1 MRKMQNS
8 TWMVALLAVIAGTSQ
23 AETKR
28 TATIVKSGQVELPFD
43 ASSLPPECRQFLS
56 LLPESNLATMP
67 YYQQLSIAACR
78 QTFEIPPVTTPQ
90 QLGPMVLS
98 VENAM
103 APSIAIYNDVAA
115 KGTHEVKLLAEYG
128 LGMTYLN
135 TVVRARRA
143 IDAGRSMG
151 GSTYG
156 GYLDGFVGLHRA
168 AEPLLAHDLEQAV
181 AYFHAVDLHA
191 AGDPHAA
198 TSDPV
203 MVKAIATA
211 RYYHDLLGQ

>member
-1 MRKMQNS
+1 MRNMQTS
-8 TWMVALLAVIAGTSQ
+8 TWVVALLAVVAGSSQ
-23 AETKR
+23 AEVTKA
-28 TATIVKSGQVELPFD
+28 ATIVKAGEVELPID
-43 ASSLPPECRQFLS
+43 SASLPPECRQFLS
-56 LLPESNLATMP
+56 LLPGSKSDTMP

-78 QTFEIPPVTTPQ
+78 QRVEVAPVTTPQ
-90 QLGPMVLS
+90 QIGPMVLS

-103 APSIAIYNDVAA
+103 APSIAIYRDVATR
-115 KGTHEVKLLAEYG
+115 GTHEVKLLAEYG
-128 LGMTYLN
+128 LGMTYLD

-151 GSTYG
+151 GATYG

-181 AYFHAVDLHA
+181 AAFHAVDLHA

-198 TSDPV
+198 TSDEV
-203 MVKAIATA
+203 VTKAVATA
-211 RYYHDLLGQ
+211 RYYHELLGR